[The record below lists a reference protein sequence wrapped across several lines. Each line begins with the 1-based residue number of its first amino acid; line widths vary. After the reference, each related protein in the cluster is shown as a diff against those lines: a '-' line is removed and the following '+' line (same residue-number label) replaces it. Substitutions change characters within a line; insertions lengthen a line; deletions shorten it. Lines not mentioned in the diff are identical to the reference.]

1 MSVVRPEFV
10 VALETSTR
18 APSLAVR
25 RADGEVHARVLAG
38 ERMHAGDLLPT
49 LAELLAQLGVHAR
62 DITAVIVGTGPGS
75 YTGLRVG
82 IAAALGLARGASAT
96 LRGVPSG
103 ETLAWE
109 HCAPGE
115 RCVHLLDARQGELYY
130 AEYERTADDVHVL
143 DGPRVVVA
151 GALELPPNVPILGD
165 TTVADAANLSPA
177 DRARLDPTATP
188 SAAALLELGLRR
200 VVAGGGEA
208 SVPRPLYLRPFSARE
223 RKR

>member
-1 MSVVRPEFV
+1 MSAARPALA

-18 APSLAVR
+18 APSVAVR
-25 RADGEVHARVLAG
+25 RANGEVHSRSLAG

-49 LAELLAQLGVHAR
+49 LAELLAELGVHAR
-62 DITAVIVGTGPGS
+62 DITAVLVGTGPGS

-82 IAAALGLARGASAT
+82 IAAALGLARGAGAA

-130 AEYERTADDVHVL
+130 AEYERTADEVRVL
-143 DGPRVVVA
+143 DGPRVTRV
-151 GALELPPNVPILGD
+151 LELPPKVPILGD
-165 TTVADAANLSPA
+165 ATVADAARLSPA

-188 SAAALLELGLRR
+188 SSSALLHLGLRR
-200 VVAGGGEA
+200 LARHGPCA
-208 SVPRPLYLRPFSARE
+208 PANLRPLYLRPFRGIE
-223 RKR
+223 RRR